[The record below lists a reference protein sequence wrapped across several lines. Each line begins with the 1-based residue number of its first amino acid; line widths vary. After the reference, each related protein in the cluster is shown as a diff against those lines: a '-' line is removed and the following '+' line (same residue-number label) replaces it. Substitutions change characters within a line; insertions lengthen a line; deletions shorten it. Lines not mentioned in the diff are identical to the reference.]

1 MLVAGRDFSEEILAR
16 IRLRVEGE
24 PALART
30 ALSREVCTWLGWQG
44 ADGQPK
50 DMSCR
55 VALLKLARRGL
66 IELPAGKVVSFAKRT
81 EEAVSASQDW
91 LGVGTELGGVWLI
104 PVDSGQAELSKTWW
118 AMMQAHHPLGAG
130 PLCGAQLRYLVACE
144 AGLVGALSFSAPAWR
159 LAPRDAWIG
168 WDDATRQAG
177 LSKVVTNSRF
187 LILPGVRVPHLASHV
202 LSQAL
207 KRLARDWQLRYGL
220 TPVLVETFVDRARHR
235 GPCYRAANWILLG
248 QTQGR
253 GRQDR
258 RHARNGAIKDIWVYP
273 LHTQWRTH
281 LQANGCGH

>member
-16 IRLRVEGE
+16 IRLRVEGD
-24 PALART
+24 PALTRT
-30 ALSREVCTWLGWQG
+30 APSQ
-44 ADGQPK
+44 DGL
-50 DMSCR
+50 
-55 VALLKLARRGL
+55 VIETKLA
-66 IELPAGKVVSFAKRT
+66 
-81 EEAVSASQDW
+81 
-91 LGVGTELGGVWLI
+91 ELGRGGLI
-104 PVDSGQAELSKTWW
+104 PVDSGQAELSKTGW

-144 AGLVGALSFSAPAWR
+144 AGVGGAWSFSAPAWR

-207 KRLARDWQLRYGL
+207 KRLAREWQLRYGI
-220 TPVLVETFVDRARHR
+220 TTVLVETFVDRARYR
-235 GPCYRAANWILLG
+235 GTCYRAANWILLG